1 MILNFLSYF
10 RERMRPAVF
19 GPVVLLLTIA
29 ACWSAHALHLSA
41 FACALIL
48 MALIVTQFRLW
59 DDLADRERDRATHP
73 DRVLVR
79 AKPISF
85 QLLTVALAAAGLGAA
100 WFFGGPRPLLA
111 LGLLDAVFAVLY
123 ALVRPHLGITVWQ
136 YPVLLA
142 KYPAFATVV
151 ALSVGGPTVGRSVS
165 AALLIYGAALAYET
179 LHSRPASSR

>member
-1 MILNFLSYF
+1 MILTFLAYF

-19 GPVVLLLTIA
+19 GPVVLLLAFA
-29 ACWSAHALHLSA
+29 ACWSAHALNLSG

-48 MALIVTQFRLW
+48 MTLIVTQFRLW
-59 DDLADRERDRATHP
+59 DDLADRERDRVTHP

-100 WFFGGPRPLLA
+100 WFFGGSRPFLA
-111 LGLLDAVFAVLY
+111 LASLDAVFAVLY
-123 ALVRPHLGITVWQ
+123 ALVRPHLGVTVWQ
-136 YPVLLA
+136 YPVLLS

-151 ALSVGGPTVGRSVS
+151 ALSVGGPTVGRTVGT
-165 AALLIYGAALAYET
+165 ALLIYGAAQAYEA
-179 LHSRPASSR
+179 LHSRTASSR